1 MRFWT
6 PTVALL
12 GLFLANANL
21 TGQEAMFERLFN
33 GKDLSGW
40 KGETGS
46 YEVRDGILACKK
58 GKSGVLFTHKTVK
71 DCVIRVVYKLPP
83 GGNNG
88 IAIHYP
94 GHGTGSL
101 DGMCEIQLLDDTH
114 AKYAK
119 LDPRQANGSAY
130 GLIAAEKGH
139 LKPVGEWNTMEIT
152 VQGHTLAVSVNGAK
166 VMAGDVSKVE
176 KKMRKDP
183 HPGLLRTEGHIGLCG
198 HRDPVEFKSIEV
210 RPLP

>member
-1 MRFWT
+1 MRF
-6 PTVALL
+6 
-12 GLFLANANL
+12 L
-21 TGQEAMFERLFN
+21 TATAAFACLVCATSHPAAQEAAFESLFN
-33 GKDLSGW
+33 GKDLTGW
-40 KGETGS
+40 KGATDS
-46 YEVRDGILACKK
+46 YEVRDGVLACKK
-58 GKSGVLFTHKTVK
+58 GKSGVLYTGKTVK
-71 DCVIRVVYKLPP
+71 DCVIRVVYKLPA

-88 IAIHYP
+88 IAVHYP
-94 GHGTGSL
+94 GRGTGSL

-130 GLIAAEKGH
+130 GLIAAKKGH
-139 LKPVGEWNTMEIT
+139 LKPVGEWNTMEI
-152 VQGHTLAVSVNGAK
+152 VVKGHTLAVTVNGAQ
-166 VMAGDVSKVE
+166 VMAGDVSQVE

>member
-1 MRFWT
+1 MRFWIST
-6 PTVALL
+6 IALL
-12 GLFLANANL
+12 GLVLADGNL
-21 TGQEAMFERLFN
+21 PGQEPAYESLFN
-33 GKDLSGW
+33 GKDFAGW
-40 KGETGS
+40 KGATGS
-46 YEVRDGILACKK
+46 YEVRDGILVCKK
-58 GKSGVLFTHKTVK
+58 GKSGVLFTEKAVK
-71 DCVIRVVYKLPP
+71 DCVIRVVYRLPP

-88 IAIHYP
+88 IAVHYP

-114 AKYAK
+114 TKYAK

-139 LKPVGEWNTMEIT
+139 QKPVGEWNTMEIR
-152 VQGHTLAVSVNGAK
+152 VKGHTLAVKVNGTQ

-198 HRDPVEFKSIEV
+198 HRDPVEFKTIEV